1 MGYLYRQDQILVDQ
15 SMYELQ
21 KHGTK
26 EFPFQ
31 VYLNDFSR
39 FRGHLEDWHCHLEM
53 EFTVALKGE
62 FECGMNERRCRI
74 RPGEGVFV
82 NSGVLHMHRA
92 LGRYEDSESISIVFL
107 PQFVSGGTDNL
118 IFRKFVEPV
127 MQDTG
132 LRGEPLRRDVR
143 WQEDALDCLLDI
155 YRLSRKDSWIAEMK
169 IRDRMCEAWE
179 LLVENRREEGARKE
193 TAPADMVYEERAK
206 QILRYIQSHYQEDIS
221 IEDMA
226 HQVHISRTECFRCF
240 QRITGKSPKNYL
252 NSYRIRQAM
261 RRLETT
267 QDSVTDICFSCG
279 FNHMSYFVKRFRES
293 VGMSPG
299 KYRDM
304 MRGREDLPATEAEK
318 GEQHA

>member
-132 LRGEPLRRDVR
+132 LRGEPLRRGVR

-155 YRLSRKDSWIAEMK
+155 YRLSRKESWIAEMK

-193 TAPADMVYEERAK
+193 TAPADMVYEERQNRSCA
-206 QILRYIQSHYQEDIS
+206 IYSPIIR
-221 IEDMA
+221 
-226 HQVHISRTECFRCF
+226 RTFR
-240 QRITGKSPKNYL
+240 
-252 NSYRIRQAM
+252 
-261 RRLETT
+261 
-267 QDSVTDICFSCG
+267 
-279 FNHMSYFVKRFRES
+279 
-293 VGMSPG
+293 
-299 KYRDM
+299 
-304 MRGREDLPATEAEK
+304 
-318 GEQHA
+318 